1 VISPDQLDSG
11 PDAVERTYTIGVIGA
26 GGIVVESH
34 LPAYVGRGWK
44 VARIAARTEASA
56 ERAARRFDIPAWS
69 DRWQDVID
77 DDTVEVV
84 DVSLPPHMHR
94 EVCEAAFAAG
104 KHVLVQKPMATT
116 LADAEA
122 IVAAAERA
130 GRQLAVNQNGRW
142 DPAIRG
148 VRRLIELGAFGQL
161 VTASME
167 LRTRQP
173 WQPFWEDPELYPRL
187 MLLGMSIHHLD
198 QFRYLFG
205 DPVEVTAI
213 TQRYPG
219 QPWSGDSIA
228 SYALRYEDGLVAYG
242 LDDGFPWIRDWSV
255 RYRVEGMDA
264 IAMGEI
270 GWPTGGFSTLRYTE
284 RATADTWHEPAFAT
298 KWFPDA
304 FAGTMG
310 ALFNAVAT
318 DAPAPISGAENL
330 NTLRLVEAAYRSAD
344 ERRTVALQEIA

>member
-1 VISPDQLDSG
+1 VIEPSQLDGG
-11 PDAVERTYTIGVIGA
+11 PDEIRQSYTIGVIGA
-26 GGIVVESH
+26 GGIVLESH
-34 LPAYVGRGWK
+34 LPAYAGRGWK
-44 VARIAARTEASA
+44 IARIASRTRASA
-56 ERAARRFDIPAWS
+56 ERAARDFDIPASS
-69 DRWQDVID
+69 DRWQDVIAD
-77 DDTVEVV
+77 DAVEVV
-84 DVSLPPHMHR
+84 DVSLPPHLHR

-116 LADAEA
+116 LEDARA
-122 IVAAAERA
+122 IVRAAEQA

-148 VRRLIELGAFGQL
+148 CRRLIELGAFGQM

-173 WQPFWEDPELYPRL
+173 WQSFWEDHELYPRL

-198 QFRYLFG
+198 QFRFLFG

-219 QPWSGDSIA
+219 QPWAGDSIA
-228 SYALRYEDGLVAYG
+228 SYALRYDDGFVAYG
-242 LDDGFPWIRDWSV
+242 FDDGFPWTRDWSV
-255 RYRVEGMDA
+255 RYRLEGVDA
-264 IAMGEI
+264 IAMGDI
-270 GWPTGGFSTLRYTE
+270 GWPTGGFSTLRYTQ
-284 RATADTWHEPAFAT
+284 RSSPDTWHEPAFRS

-310 ALFNAVAT
+310 ALFNAIAT
-318 DAPAPISGAENL
+318 GDPAPTSGADNV
-330 NTLRLVEAAYRSAD
+330 NTMRLVEAAYRSAD
-344 ERRTVALQEIA
+344 ERRTVPLQEIE